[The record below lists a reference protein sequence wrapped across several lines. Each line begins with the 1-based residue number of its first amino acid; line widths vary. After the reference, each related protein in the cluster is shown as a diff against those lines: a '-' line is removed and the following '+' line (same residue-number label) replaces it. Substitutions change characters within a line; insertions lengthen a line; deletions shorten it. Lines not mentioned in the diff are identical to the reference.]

1 MRRPL
6 DLHHIT
12 SRNLAAA
19 VLPSV
24 AGGPLGFQRRTR
36 AIRRTTPTESAPV
49 HFGVSYSNTSWPYDP
64 RLGRQLGNFP
74 IAALFVS
81 GAHFDRAIEINL
93 DGYFNLS
100 LLR

>member
-1 MRRPL
+1 LGRFWSI
-6 DLHHIT
+6 DSSSST
-12 SRNLAAA
+12 S
-19 VLPSV
+19 
-24 AGGPLGFQRRTR
+24 TR
-36 AIRRTTPTESAPV
+36 ASPRR
-49 HFGVSYSNTSWPYDP
+49 GSYSNTSWPYDP

-74 IAALFVS
+74 ITALFVP